1 MATFQ
6 GTWSRYSVLPQPTLL
21 LQGPASASGLG
32 FGWMYILGPQRHG
45 VYCPPPECRVPDPVV
60 GRLMAQGMY
69 QMQGMVPSKET
80 SLPKSLTM

>member
-1 MATFQ
+1 
-6 GTWSRYSVLPQPTLL
+6 
-21 LQGPASASGLG
+21 
-32 FGWMYILGPQRHG
+32 MYILGPQRRG